1 MENSNLNKIF
11 GYIEGYYGNLLDWRS
26 RKKIILKMREF
37 GMNFYFYAPK
47 EDVNHRLE
55 WRKPYKKL
63 WRNKFKNFCAFA
75 NSNKIEIIAGISPGL
90 DFNFSSIKTNN
101 SNLSY
106 DFDKLVSKYQVLI
119 EEGADHL
126 ALLLD
131 DIPDNFN
138 ENFSKHEE
146 GLIHAKLSNLLS
158 EKLNRHIFLVPR
170 IYADEMKKENVT
182 YLDNLFQE
190 LYKNTQIFYCGKYI
204 VNNKFESSIKT
215 IIKRKKENKVI
226 FWDNYYANDYCPKKL
241 FLGPWLI
248 NDEENKK
255 VMLNLTGM
263 IETDLL
269 LMEVASKCKFSKNK
283 VKIWE
288 QVLKKNQVPEDFMAI
303 YKFFEK
309 PSLTNDKK
317 ILKVKVD
324 LNIFDKIDKLLW
336 KWKTPLS
343 REWYPYILC
352 LKQDLQIL
360 NDELSFNRILKT
372 QTHPLVKKILK
383 INGV

>member
-26 RKKIILKMREF
+26 RKKIIQKMSEI

-47 EDVNHRLE
+47 EDINHRLN
-55 WRKPYKKL
+55 WRKPYTKL
-63 WRNKFKNFCAFA
+63 WRNKFRNFCSFA
-75 NSNKIEIIAGISPGL
+75 NSNNIEIIAGISPGL
-90 DFNFSSIKTNN
+90 DFSFSSIKTSN
-101 SNLSY
+101 SNFSN
-106 DFDKLVSKYQVLI
+106 DFVKLVKKFQTLMD
-119 EEGADHL
+119 EGAKHI

-131 DIPDNFN
+131 DIP
-138 ENFSKHEE
+138 ENFTENFFKNEE
-146 GLIHAKLSNLLS
+146 GLLHAKLCNLLS
-158 EKLNRHIFLVPR
+158 KKLNKHIFLVPR

-182 YLDNLFQE
+182 YLKTLFKE
-190 LYKNTQIFYCGKYI
+190 LNKNTQIFYCGKYI
-204 VNNKFESSIKT
+204 VNNRFETNIKT
-215 IIKRKKENKVI
+215 IIEKKENNEVI

-241 FLGPWLI
+241 ILGPWMI
-248 NDEENKK
+248 DEKIKK

-269 LMEVASKCKFSKNK
+269 LIEIASKCKFSKNK
-283 VKIWE
+283 IKIWKK
-288 QVLKKNQVPEDFMAI
+288 VLKMNKVPEEFLAI

-309 PSLTNDKK
+309 PNLSSDKK
-317 ILKVKVD
+317 IVKLKVDKN
-324 LNIFDKIDKLLW
+324 LFDKIDNLLW

-343 REWYPYILC
+343 REWYPYLLS

-360 NDELSFNRILKT
+360 NDQLPFNRILKT
-372 QTHPLVKKILK
+372 QTHPMTRKILK